1 MFRTGFGDPALLNA
15 VMLSLAFAATGGS
28 IDLECL
34 RYQSQAIS
42 QIRQRMNRLVEAATE
57 TTIGTILLL
66 AGVEVCISFNKLRK

>member
-15 VMLSLAFAATGGS
+15 VMLSLAFAATDGS

-34 RYQSQAIS
+34 RYRGQTIS
-42 QIRQRMNRLVEAATE
+42 HIRQRMNRLGDAATE

-66 AGVEVCISFNKLRK
+66 AGVEVCIYFE

>member
-15 VMLSLAFAATGGS
+15 VMLSLAFAATDGS

-34 RYQSQAIS
+34 RYRGQTIS
-42 QIRQRMNRLVEAATE
+42 HIRHRMNRLGEAATE

-66 AGVEVCISFNKLRK
+66 AGVEVCIYFE